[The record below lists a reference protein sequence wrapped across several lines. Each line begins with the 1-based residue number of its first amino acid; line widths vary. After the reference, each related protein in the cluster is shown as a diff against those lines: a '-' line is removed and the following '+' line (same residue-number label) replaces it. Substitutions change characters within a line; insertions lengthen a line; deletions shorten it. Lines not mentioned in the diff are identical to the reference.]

1 MLSRKITLFCVVL
14 ALASQALSS
23 QTTWSQEIRWAP
35 DVPTARKAS
44 MEYKVPVLLHF
55 YGDNCLPCKVLEQ
68 NVLSRSEVVDTL
80 NKYFICVRV
89 NASQDRE
96 TAAQYG
102 VHSWPTDVFISPDG
116 RTLDQGV
123 CKQSANEY
131 LGVLHGVAIM
141 NRDRNILLAAE
152 QTNQAQ
158 QVSSQVANYAQPAS
172 NGTDGANRGNAP
184 ATGLPP
190 AGQVASGNP
199 QGPNFYTQAAE
210 TQRQQ
215 LPHSLGPNASVTS
228 GPMLSQD
235 QPHAVTT
242 AIQAAGTQI
251 APASQH
257 HAMNTTPGQLPPMDA
272 TAQAGSALPSRNADP
287 RAALM
292 STAPNVPAPPAVAA
306 APAANAWN
314 QPRTTHMAAGE
325 SQMVDNPHF
334 NPNPASTAA
343 PSVAGLGAANMMNS
357 AAAEPVAA
365 NSVAANSVAASGA
378 ATVATVPASSMPIAG
393 SQTAAT
399 AATSSTRIPASTV
412 SFQPRAALSPQAN
425 TLGSAASASVNAH
438 ANPATVAQGTGATGQ
453 PSSIALDGYC
463 PVALK
468 TQGTWIAGQPQFAV
482 KHRGRI
488 YHLSSQDAMREFL
501 QNPDRCSPVMSG
513 YDAMTFLN
521 EGKLVEGSIQYGLH
535 DLTSG
540 SILLFTSAESKQ
552 AYEQNFDRNTQA
564 LKIVLQNAGV
574 GQ

>member
-1 MLSRKITLFCVVL
+1 MLSRKTTLFCMVL
-14 ALASQALSS
+14 AVASQILFNHTA
-23 QTTWSQEIRWAP
+23 WSQEIRWAP

-44 MEYKVPVLLHF
+44 MEYKVPVLIHF

-131 LGVLHGVAIM
+131 LGVLHGIAIM

-158 QVSSQVANYAQPAS
+158 QVSSQVANYAQPAA
-172 NGTDGANRGNAP
+172 NGTDAAHTGNTP
-184 ATGLPP
+184 ASGLPP

-199 QGPNFYTQAAE
+199 QGPNFYTQAAG
-210 TQRQQ
+210 TDRQQ

-251 APASQH
+251 AAAGQP
-257 HAMNTTPGQLPPMDA
+257 HAMNTTLGQLPPLDA
-272 TAQAGSALPSRNADP
+272 TAQVGSALPSRNTDP

-292 STAPNVPAPPAVAA
+292 STAPNVPASPAVAA
-306 APAANAWN
+306 APAVNAWN
-314 QPRTTHMAAGE
+314 QSRTAHMAA
-325 SQMVDNPHF
+325 SDSRMVDNPHF
-334 NPNPASTAA
+334 NPTPAPTAA
-343 PSVAGLGAANMMNS
+343 ASMASMGTANVLNS
-357 AAAEPVAA
+357 AAANPVAA
-365 NSVAANSVAASGA
+365 TPVAASGA
-378 ATVATVPASSMPIAG
+378 ATAATMPASSMPIAG
-393 SQTAAT
+393 SQTVAT
-399 AATSSTRIPASTV
+399 APSGSAKTPASTV

-425 TLGSAASASVNAH
+425 TLGSAASANDNAH
-438 ANPATVAQGTGATGQ
+438 ANQPTLAQDTGAIGQ
-453 PSSIALDGYC
+453 TSPIALDGYC

-468 TQGTWIAGQPQFAV
+468 TQGNWIAGQPQFAV

-488 YHLSSQDAMREFL
+488 YHLSSQEAMREFL

-521 EGKLVEGSIQYGLH
+521 EGKLVEGSIQFGLH

-540 SILLFTSAESKQ
+540 SILLFTSAESKK